1 MTNLEIAK
9 AWLKAFNEHHLE
21 NLLALYDEN
30 PEHFS
35 PKLKIRRPETQGL
48 ITGKVAM
55 HDWWR
60 DAFERLPS
68 LSYKEVTITANDDR
82 VFMEYLRTV
91 DGESNYMVA
100 EVLEIAKGKIIKSR
114 VYHG

>member
-1 MTNLEIAK
+1 MTNFEIAK
-9 AWLKAFNEHHLE
+9 AWLKAFNEHNLE

-30 PEHFS
+30 AEHFS
-35 PKLKIRRPETQGL
+35 PKLKMRRPETHGL
-48 ITGKVAM
+48 ITGKEAM
-55 HDWWR
+55 QEWWR
-60 DAFERLPS
+60 DAFERLSS

-82 VFMEYLRTV
+82 VFMEYLRIV

>member
-30 PEHFS
+30 AEHFS

>member
-30 PEHFS
+30 AEHFS
-35 PKLKIRRPETQGL
+35 PKLKIRRPESQGL